1 MNAFPADIMIEF
13 RKYQQFLRYF
23 NRCLFSFTLHGY
35 SALFIL
41 KGPVT
46 DNYEQ
51 EWILKPEHKFES
63 SLLIK
68 RTIGFSKKT
77 DWATNFLIFQIP
89 AFSQIF
95 QSLSISPPP
104 AR

>member
-51 EWILKPEHKFES
+51 E
-63 SLLIK
+63 
-68 RTIGFSKKT
+68 
-77 DWATNFLIFQIP
+77 
-89 AFSQIF
+89 
-95 QSLSISPPP
+95 
-104 AR
+104 